1 MKCYSTA
8 TVRELIDLIAGR
20 SDDLELDRA
29 ALKLATIEFPD
40 LDPAPYLRILD
51 DYSSAIADRA
61 DNLDDGREFVRAANS
76 FLFNEIGLRGN
87 TDDYYNPHNSC
98 LNQVLADRVGIPITL
113 ALVYM
118 EVARRLAKPVRGIGL
133 PGHFVVKYED
143 NEYSAFIDPFHG
155 GALLT
160 ENDCYELAQ
169 MPAPDPRVL
178 APVGKS
184 QILTRMMNNLR
195 GIYFSR
201 QSYGKAVQVLDLL
214 IGANPESADEYKQ
227 RGTVH
232 LHNREMQA
240 AKADLQKYLDL
251 APGASDRE
259 RIEGQIV
266 SITRWLA
273 MMN

>member
-1 MKCYSTA
+1 MLFYG
-8 TVRELIDLIAGR
+8 TVQELIDLLAGR
-20 SDDLELDRA
+20 KDELELDRA
-29 ALKLATIEFPD
+29 ALQLATIEFPG
-40 LDPAPYLRILD
+40 LDPDPYLRILD

-76 FLFNEIGLRGN
+76 FLFGELGLHGN
-87 TDDYYNPHNSC
+87 TEDYYNPHNSC

-113 ALVYM
+113 SLVYM
-118 EVARRLAKPVRGIGL
+118 EVARRLAKPVHGIGL
-133 PGHFVVKYED
+133 PNHFIVKYED
-143 NEYSAFIDPFHG
+143 SEYSAFIDPFHG

-169 MPAPDPRVL
+169 ITVPDPRVL
-178 APVGKS
+178 APVGKR
-184 QILTRMMNNLR
+184 QIAMRMINNLR

-201 QSYGKAVQVLDLL
+201 ESYGKAMQILDVL

-227 RGTVH
+227 RGMVH

-259 RIEGQIV
+259 MIERQIA